1 MIKAPKFQLAEVKIA
16 VAPTGNLQ
24 SFAFEQQPQLQSIS
38 GDKQVYIKAMSVYTA
53 DEMVISPLSPQNG
66 TMQSGDIPK
75 ALLIL
80 SVAGVL
86 EFLQLPLV
94 ELHKFQG
101 TTAPSQFWPYAFRN
115 LYQIDWT
122 KSQVQFAVPPVT
134 PVPFSVLFGIIYD
147 YLPDE
152 YDQEVGYQ
160 SIHY

>member
-38 GDKQVYIKAMSVYTA
+38 GDKQVYIKSMSVYTA
-53 DEMVISPLSPQNG
+53 DELVISPLSPQNA
-66 TMQSGDIPK
+66 TMLSADIPK
-75 ALLIL
+75 AALIL

-122 KSQVQFAVPPVT
+122 KSQVQFVVPPST
-134 PVPFSVLFGIIYD
+134 PVPFSVLFGIVYD
-147 YLPDE
+147 YFPDE

>member
-38 GDKQVYIKAMSVYTA
+38 GDKQVYVKSIAVYTA
-53 DEMVISPLSPQNG
+53 DEMVISPLSPQNA
-66 TMQSGDIPK
+66 TMQSADINK

-86 EFLQLPLV
+86 EFLQVPLC

-101 TTAPSQFWPYAFRN
+101 TVAPSQFWPFAVRN

-122 KSQVQFAVPPVT
+122 KSQVQFAVPPAT
-134 PVPFSVLFGIIYD
+134 PVPFSVLFGIVYD
-147 YLPDE
+147 YFPDE